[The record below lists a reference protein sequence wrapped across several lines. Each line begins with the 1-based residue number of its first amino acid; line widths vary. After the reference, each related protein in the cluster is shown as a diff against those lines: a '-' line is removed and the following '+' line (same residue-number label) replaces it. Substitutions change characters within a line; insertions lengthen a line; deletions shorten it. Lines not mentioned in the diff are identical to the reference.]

1 MKIIEHTLDNIVT
14 YDFRHFSTEIDIR
27 KILFFD
33 IETTGLSA
41 NTSHVYLIGIAHYV
55 EHSWKLIQ
63 FFAQSF
69 QDELLILK
77 SFLSYTK
84 DFSYLVSYN
93 GETFDIPYL
102 QALCK
107 KYYLDEDLQ
116 HLQSVDIYKHI
127 RPYKKYLPVEN
138 LKQVSVEALFDIRRE
153 GDFSGGEL
161 IHTYHQY
168 LKNQAEDLFD
178 LILKH
183 NFYDLQGLLH
193 IAQLLALPSLTPN
206 ALTYHDC
213 DIRENRVTIRYKKPD
228 GWDIPLYYTRSL
240 QEYLDISCH
249 TRHEIIFYTENEFL
263 MIEVPSLYMEAFSY
277 FENYKDYEYLIY
289 ENMPIHKSLSAFV
302 DKSAKRKIK
311 KEEAYIKKTSKY
323 LPIFEGSLPLPV
335 KLFRVNYKSSLYL
348 VDIQDL
354 QAHGGNLPQDSHLQ
368 IYADSLLAS
377 MLSSPR

>member
-1 MKIIEHTLDNIVT
+1 MKIIEHILNIT
-14 YDFRHFSTEIDIR
+14 SYDFRHFPAEIDLSQA
-27 KILFFD
+27 LFFD

-41 NTSHVYLIGIAHYV
+41 NTSHVYLIGIAYYTDHA
-55 EHSWKLIQ
+55 WKLIQ

-69 QDELLILK
+69 QDELLILQ

-84 DFSYLVSYN
+84 SFSYLVSYN

-102 QALCK
+102 KTLCQ
-107 KYYLDEDLQ
+107 KYYLEEDFG
-116 HLQSVDIYKHI
+116 HLQSIDIYKLI
-127 RPYKKYLPVEN
+127 RPYKKYLPTEN
-138 LKQVSVEALFDIRRE
+138 LKQVSVETLFDIRRE
-153 GDFSGGEL
+153 GDFTGGEL

-168 LKNQAEDLFD
+168 LKNQDEELADI
-178 LILKH
+178 ILKH
-183 NFYDLQGLLH
+183 NFYDLHGLLH
-193 IAQLLALPSLTPN
+193 IVRTLDLQKLSTGHF
-206 ALTYHDC
+206 TYHSS
-213 DIRENRVTIRYKKPD
+213 DIQKDILTVYYTKPESFA
-228 GWDIPLYYTRSL
+228 IPLYYQKDLRGYFDACNFSTSISL
-240 QEYLDISCH
+240 
-249 TRHEIIFYTENEFL
+249 YTKDSFL
-263 MIEVPSLYMEAFSY
+263 ILEVPCISMEAFYY

-348 VDIQDL
+348 VDIQEL
-354 QAHGGNLPQDSHLQ
+354 QAHGGSLPQDSYLQ